1 MRERLKPTKE
11 TDERRKI
18 KGVRER
24 ETQRETERDR
34 ERERQSEKE
43 SERERSWV
51 QMSSTLASGVSG
63 ENNWINIFFL
73 G

>member
-34 ERERQSEKE
+34 ERERDRARKRVRGRDLGYKCRQ
-43 SERERSWV
+43 RSP
-51 QMSSTLASGVSG
+51 L
-63 ENNWINIFFL
+63 E
-73 G
+73 